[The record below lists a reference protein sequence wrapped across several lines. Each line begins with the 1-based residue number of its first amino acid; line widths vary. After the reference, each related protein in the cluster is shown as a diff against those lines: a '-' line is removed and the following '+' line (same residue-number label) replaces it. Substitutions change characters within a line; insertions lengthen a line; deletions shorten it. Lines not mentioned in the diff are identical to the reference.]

1 MYALFL
7 LSFVA
12 EWAEL
17 DLLPTVAHRARLK
30 DKRKSFYLQ
39 QKLILCADRWGR
51 GWGRCWSSVAMDGW

>member
-17 DLLPTVAHRARLK
+17 DTVAHRELGWKTKGKAFIYNK
-30 DKRKSFYLQ
+30 NSFYMHAS
-39 QKLILCADRWGR
+39 ADR
-51 GWGRCWSSVAMDGW
+51 

>member
-17 DLLPTVAHRARLK
+17 DFLPTVAHRELGWKTKGKAFIYNK
-30 DKRKSFYLQ
+30 NSFYMHAS
-39 QKLILCADRWGR
+39 ADR
-51 GWGRCWSSVAMDGW
+51 